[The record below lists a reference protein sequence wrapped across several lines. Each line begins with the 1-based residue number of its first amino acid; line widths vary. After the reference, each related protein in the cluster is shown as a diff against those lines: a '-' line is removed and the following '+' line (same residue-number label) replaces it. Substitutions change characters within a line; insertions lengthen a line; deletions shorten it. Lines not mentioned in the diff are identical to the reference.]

1 MKNHPNITF
10 GSYPSWSGQHYRT
23 KVTFEGENE
32 EEVSRARSDM
42 EELKP
47 VKFDP
52 KPTENAWEK
61 VQQFLQDT
69 ADSHMTEVVEGSLK
83 VVEECFAR
91 YSHPRV
97 HSKVGEYTLVFKCS
111 CQHRHQNW
119 TAKKAKNTKNVI
131 SLLLMPDYPGWC
143 TTLASSEELCRA
155 C

>member
-1 MKNHPNITF
+1 MKTHPNITF

-32 EEVSRARSDM
+32 KEVSRARTDM

-47 VKFDP
+47 IKFDP
-52 KPTENAWEK
+52 NPIENAWEK

-91 YSHPRV
+91 YPLHPLRRRNP
-97 HSKVGEYTLVFKCS
+97 LAFKCS
-111 CQHRHQNW
+111 SAHSSC
-119 TAKKAKNTKNVI
+119 
-131 SLLLMPDYPGWC
+131 
-143 TTLASSEELCRA
+143 ASSGFLRKVCLFA
-155 C
+155 TMGGKTAL

>member
-91 YSHPRV
+91 YSHLRV
-97 HSKVGEYTLVFKCS
+97 HSKVGEYPLVFKCS
-111 CQHRHQNW
+111 CSLFTCFIRF
-119 TAKKAKNTKNVI
+119 TPDPLIFRLTYECCI
-131 SLLLMPDYPGWC
+131 SNPMYLFPIKPLV
-143 TTLASSEELCRA
+143 
-155 C
+155 

>member
-1 MKNHPNITF
+1 MKTHPNITF

-23 KVTFEGENE
+23 KVTFEGESE

-47 VKFDP
+47 IKFDP

-83 VVEECFAR
+83 VIEECFAR
-91 YSHPRV
+91 C
-97 HSKVGEYTLVFKCS
+97 CS
-111 CQHRHQNW
+111 CVHAHSPCALSDFLQKVCPCATMGAR
-119 TAKKAKNTKNVI
+119 TV
-131 SLLLMPDYPGWC
+131 L
-143 TTLASSEELCRA
+143 
-155 C
+155 